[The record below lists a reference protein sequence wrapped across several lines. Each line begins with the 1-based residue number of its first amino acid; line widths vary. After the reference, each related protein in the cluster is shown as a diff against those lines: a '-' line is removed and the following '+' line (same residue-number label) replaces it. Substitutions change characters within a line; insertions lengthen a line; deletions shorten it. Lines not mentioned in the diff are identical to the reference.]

1 MLQYRP
7 NIVSVKETFE
17 VSGFDDNI
25 HVRSHMVDQ
34 RQGTKITAR
43 ELEVPQEDFN
53 KFFEQYKNFVSLSK
67 EMWQFKAELKSPE
80 SLSLML
86 REIDEVKTFGSLVVD
101 EELPELRVY
110 LAIEKGI
117 KGWYVNG
124 ISLHHEVTSKI
135 DQSKILKYGIGSCNF
150 NFSDKS
156 FKVEGHDREDVMG
169 DMEII
174 FGQVTNSESDPRYSF
189 LAR

>member
-53 KFFEQYKNFVSLSK
+53 KFFEQYKQFISISK
-67 EMWQFKAELKSPE
+67 EMWQFKAEPKGPE
-80 SLSLML
+80 TVSLML
-86 REIDEVKTFGSLVVD
+86 REIDEVKTFGSLIVE
-101 EELPELRVY
+101 EELSELLVY
-110 LAIEKGI
+110 VAIEQGI
-117 KGWYVNG
+117 KGWYISS
-124 ISLHHEVTSKI
+124 ISLHYEVIALIYQQKA
-135 DQSKILKYGIGSCNF
+135 LKYGMGAFDF
-150 NFSDKS
+150 NFSEKE
-156 FKVEGHDREDVMG
+156 FKVEGHNKEDIMG

-174 FGQVTNSESDPRYSF
+174 FGQVTDSQPDPRYSW
-189 LAR
+189 LSK